1 MIKKYNNISLAFG
14 IPGLIVQVAG
24 HIIQQEGVMLIGTAL
39 LLVGFAYYAKAKGRN
54 PAWCLMAFLSF
65 IGLIVLGI
73 LKDMSGETK
82 RSPEKP

>member
-1 MIKKYNNISLAFG
+1 MIHK
-14 IPGLIVQVAG
+14 
-24 HIIQQEGVMLIGTAL
+24 EGVMLIGTAL

-73 LKDMSGETK
+73 LKDMSDETK
-82 RSPEKP
+82 GSPEKP